1 MFQPTSSRAQQAP
14 LLGRLIIGLT
24 LGLSFSIITGCASTE
39 RQFDND
45 FEAAPPR
52 IQENHSPLHVQHYDD
67 LVSAGLGID
76 GLRAPAPIPASAELV
91 TPELLRKVAFHAQ
104 YNGLSAISTATGLG
118 DFSTTALPVIAGIEV
133 STWRKL
139 NDIDHQA
146 RALLQIPDG
155 FNPDEPCLIVAP
167 ASGSRGVYGAVPLV
181 APWGLPKGCAIVYS
195 DKGAG
200 TDYFDGASQTG
211 VDLMGQRRH
220 KDEARLGF
228 LPPHPPK
235 DSSDYGQ
242 ALITAHAH
250 SQMNVEAYWGAY
262 TLDAAQWAEHYLTER
277 YDLTEA
283 ANLKVIAAGLSNGG
297 QAVLRALESDQSKLL
312 DAVVSIMPNI
322 TPPQGRHLYDY
333 AIVAALAQPCAFGD
347 AGFASTLP
355 FANPLLIG
363 FASIRCQSLY
373 GAGLIDSPS
382 PEAALDWLTA
392 TGFDADSLTFS
403 ASIVALDLWRI
414 ILANYASAYMK
425 TGFHEMPCG
434 YGFDA
439 SNATDL
445 EKQLWWANGSGSPPN
460 AGITLTDTQMASSPQ
475 DPHFAGLH
483 CLYALRDDP
492 ALQASLNM
500 ITAKAKWPHPVPVYI
515 THGQV
520 DALIPA
526 TFSSR
531 PYVAQAKAAG
541 MMVSYEEIEGA
552 QHFDAFLNV
561 LPAEQGWVP
570 ILPAGWQALDQA
582 WSDLQSN

>member
-1 MFQPTSSRAQQAP
+1 MFRPTPSSAKHTP
-14 LLGRLIIGLT
+14 RLRHLISGLT
-24 LGLSFSIITGCASTE
+24 LGLGFSIITGCATNE
-39 RQFDND
+39 HLLENNPGV
-45 FEAAPPR
+45 APPQ
-52 IQENHSPLHVQHYDD
+52 IEENHSPIHVQYHDD

-76 GLRAPAPIPASAELV
+76 GLRSPAPTPASAELV
-91 TPELLRKVAFHAQ
+91 TPQLLRQLAFHTQ

-118 DFSTTALPVIAGIEV
+118 EFSASALPVVPGIEV

-139 NDIDHQA
+139 DAMDHQA

-155 FNPDEPCLIVAP
+155 FDPAKPCLIVAP

-211 VDLMGQRRH
+211 VDLIGQRRH
-220 KDEARLGF
+220 QDEAMLGF
-228 LPPHPPK
+228 VPPRPPK
-235 DSSDYGQ
+235 DANEYGQ
-242 ALITAHAH
+242 ALIAAHAH
-250 SQMNVEAYWGAY
+250 SQVNVEAYWGAY
-262 TLDAAQWAEHYLTER
+262 TLDAAQWAERYLTER
-277 YDLTEA
+277 YKLTEQTD
-283 ANLKVIAAGLSNGG
+283 LKVIAAGLSNGG
-297 QAVLRALESDQSKLL
+297 QAVLRALEGDQSGLI
-312 DAVVSIMPNI
+312 DAVVSVMPNI
-322 TPPQGRHLYDY
+322 TPPQGPHLYDY

-347 AGFASTLP
+347 TEFASTLP

-363 FASIRCQSLY
+363 FAPIRCRSLHE
-373 GAGLIDSPS
+373 AGLIDSPS
-382 PEAALDWLTA
+382 PQAALDWLTA
-392 TGFDADSLTFS
+392 FGFDTDGLTFS

-425 TGFHEMPCG
+425 TSFADMPCG

-439 SNATDL
+439 SSATDL
-445 EKQLWWANGSGSPPN
+445 EKHLWWATGSGSPPN
-460 AGITLTDTQMASSPQ
+460 AGITLTDAQMANSPQ
-475 DPHFAGLH
+475 DPHFAGLN

-492 ALQASLNM
+492 ILQASLASTRAN
-500 ITAKAKWPHPVPVYI
+500 AKWPHPVPVYI
-515 THGQV
+515 IHGQV

-526 TFSSR
+526 IFSSR
-531 PYVAQAKAAG
+531 PYVAQAKRAG

-570 ILPAGWQALDQA
+570 ILPTGWKALDQA
-582 WSDLQSN
+582 WSDLASN